1 MKRWLHV
8 YHPSRISVPP
18 NNKIRDPYCKLWS
31 DIFSPAFM
39 SAEQESRV
47 PGGFFFRISGFKLM
61 GVTFQFKRN
70 GH

>member
-8 YHPSRISVPP
+8 YHSSRVSVPP
-18 NNKIRDPYCKLWS
+18 NNQIRDPYLKLRS
-31 DIFSPAFM
+31 DIFSSAFM
-39 SAEQESRV
+39 PAEKESRV
-47 PGGFFFRISGFKLM
+47 PDVFFLHISGFKFM